1 MKNTKLILSSAAANT
16 FEWYDYALFGHFA
29 PIIGAKFFP
38 DDDPSASLLKA
49 FLVFA
54 VGYLMRPIGGI
65 FFGTLGD
72 RFGRR
77 AALSASVICMALPT
91 TLIGLLP
98 TYDTIGISA
107 TILMILVRM
116 IQGLSMGGA
125 LTSSISFLI
134 EHTDQKHRG
143 FAGSISMSS
152 ICVGILLGSLSSYI
166 IQKFLTVDQFHDWGW
181 RIPFILGIL
190 IMFAGFYIRKHVD
203 ETPLFKKIKQNNKIA
218 TSPLKEVLSKH
229 WFDIIIS
236 IFINATGS
244 VIFYLEAI
252 YVKNYLKINRD
263 FDHIIIDNLV
273 NISYLVM
280 AVVTILSGILADK
293 IGRLK
298 IYSVNLLLILASIF
312 FVMRIFEYGDIE
324 YVICAQIFLS
334 ILAAVYIGPEPALQA
349 EFYPIHIR
357 NTALSLSYNIAVS
370 IFGGT
375 TPFVLEYL
383 LQSTGSI
390 TSCAYYVLIISV
402 FSMIA
407 LYFYKN
413 RSRTEFL

>member
-72 RFGRR
+72 KFGRR

-98 TYDTIGISA
+98 TYDTIGITA

-134 EHTDQKHRG
+134 EHTDPKHRG

-152 ICVGILLGSLSSYI
+152 ICVGILLGSLSSYV

-181 RIPFILGIL
+181 RVPFIFGIF
-190 IMFAGFYIRKHVD
+190 IMFAGLYIRKHVD
-203 ETPLFKKIKQNNKIA
+203 ETPSFKKIKQNNKIA
-218 TSPLKEVLSKH
+218 SSPLKEVLSKH

-244 VIFYLEAI
+244 VVFYLEAI

-312 FVMRIFEYGDIE
+312 FIMRIFEYGDIE

-383 LQSTGSI
+383 LQSTESI
-390 TSCAYYVLIISV
+390 TSCAYYVLV
-402 FSMIA
+402 VAALSMIA